1 MHVDQELVV
10 RAVRRMGVL
19 SMVGLIGMAL
29 VAGVQ
34 AQVIGNSVGGYAVNA
49 VGGVSISADGALA
62 NVNVARQNELAGL
75 RLEAVPGVMNR
86 ANGLRKVSLA
96 GMHAA
101 LKDCLDAGKPIPEA
115 MYCLAGLQQIR
126 YVLVCP
132 EKKDIVL
139 VGPAE
144 GWKLDKRGNVVGVT
158 NGRPV
163 LQLDD
168 LLTALRTAGGNK
180 PAVMSCSIDP
190 TPEGL
195 LRVRSLARHLQPN
208 GNPEEAAAAVEE
220 QLGPQ
225 KISVRGVPEHSHFA
239 AVMVAA
245 DYRMKRIS
253 MSLERAPIP
262 GLPGFMDMAQGSGGG
277 MKNMLPR
284 WWLEPS
290 FEPLLRDEPGLSWEL
305 HGATVKT
312 MAETDFF
319 DANGIKHPT
328 GKADALSQRWANLMT
343 KRYDE
348 LALADPVFGQL
359 RSCMDL
365 AVVAALLVK
374 ENLVQKAQTELP
386 LFTGTDGLP
395 TVKFNA
401 PKQVA
406 SRASLVH
413 KKVWMVAAGGVSINP
428 WKAVEKSEISSE
440 ISDVRRKA
448 VSQAPANWWWD

>member
-1 MHVDQELVV
+1 
-10 RAVRRMGVL
+10 MGVL
-19 SMVGLIGMAL
+19 SMVGLIGLAL
-29 VAGVQ
+29 PANVH
-34 AQVIGNSVGGYAVNA
+34 AQVIGTGITNAGYGINA
-49 VGGVSISADGALA
+49 VGGVSISADGQLA
-62 NVNVARQNELAGL
+62 NVDVARHNELAGI

-96 GMHAA
+96 RMDAA

-126 YVLVCP
+126 YVFLYP
-132 EKKDIVL
+132 EKHDIVL
-139 VGPAE
+139 AGPAD
-144 GWKLDKRGNVVGVT
+144 GWKLDKRGNVVGAT

-168 LLTALRTAGGNK
+168 LLTALRAAGGNK

-195 LRVRSLARHLQPN
+195 LRVRNLARHLQPN
-208 GNPEEAAAAVEE
+208 GNPEEAATAVEE

-225 KISVRGVPEHSHFA
+225 RISVHGVPEQSHFA

-262 GLPGFMDMAQGSGGG
+262 GLPGFMDMAQGSGGGG

-319 DANGIKHPT
+319 DANGIQHPT

-343 KRYDE
+343 KRYDD

-374 ENLVQKAQTELP
+374 ENLVQKAQTQLP

-406 SRASLVH
+406 SKASLVH
-413 KKVWMVAAGGVSINP
+413 KKSWMVAAGGVSINP

-440 ISDVRRKA
+440 VSAVRQKA
-448 VSQAPANWWWD
+448 VSQAPENWWWD